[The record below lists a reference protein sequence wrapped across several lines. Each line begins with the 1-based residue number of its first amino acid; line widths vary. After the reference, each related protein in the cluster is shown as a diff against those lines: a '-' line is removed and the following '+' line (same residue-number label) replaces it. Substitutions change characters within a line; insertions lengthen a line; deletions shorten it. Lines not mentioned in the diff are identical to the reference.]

1 MKAHSLSY
9 LLKESFRNIS
19 KNRLMAFASISVLF
33 SCLIMIGSVF
43 LLLVNINS
51 IVDSIEKQNIIT
63 VFYDQGLRGHDGDEL
78 GRKIRE
84 LDNVASAVFI
94 SREQAYRETL
104 DSIEPGLEEYFGE
117 DSEESFPDSY
127 KVTLKD
133 MALFSQT
140 YDQLKAIDG
149 VESVRGSI
157 SLAEKIHNLRSKGL
171 NFGFIVIILLLLV
184 SLFIVYNTIKITMH
198 NRRFEISIMRSV
210 GATSA
215 FIRFPI
221 LVEGMFLGFL
231 AAAFAT
237 FAVWGIYE
245 LAIRVLTDI
254 MVDLG
259 GRKSLPFG
267 NYALTIFFGFCLIG
281 LSTGLVGSML
291 SITKYLREKEFV
303 EYEEE

>member
-1 MKAHSLSY
+1 HVRRNQ
-9 LLKESFRNIS
+9 KEVIF
-19 KNRLMAFASISVLF
+19 
-33 SCLIMIGSVF
+33 
-43 LLLVNINS
+43 
-51 IVDSIEKQNIIT
+51 T
-63 VFYDQGLRGHDGDEL
+63 VFYDQGVRGHDGDEL
-78 GRKIRE
+78 GRQIRA
-84 LDNVASAVFI
+84 LDNVASAVFV

-117 DSEESFPDSY
+117 DSEETFPDSY

-133 MALFSQT
+133 MALFANT
-140 YDQLKAIDG
+140 FEQLKALEG

-157 SLAEKIHNLRSKGL
+157 SLAEKIYSIRSRGM
-171 NFGFIVIILLLLV
+171 NFGIIVIVLLLLV

-198 NRRFEISIMRSV
+198 NRRFEIAIMRSV

-215 FIRFPI
+215 FIRFPF
-221 LVEGMFLGFL
+221 LLEGMFLGLL
-231 AAAFAT
+231 AAIFAT

-245 LAIRVLTDI
+245 LAIRVLADI

-267 NYALTIFFGFCLIG
+267 NYAFTIFFGFCLIG

-291 SITKYLREKEFV
+291 SITKYLREKEFAD
-303 EYEEE
+303 YEEE